1 MKVVR
6 QVVTG
11 RGAHRRARAAAV
23 FGAPT
28 GHEGADP
35 LITQIG

>member
-1 MKVVR
+1 VAP
-6 QVVTG
+6 TG
-11 RGAHRRARAAAV
+11 EHAQPP